1 MRMTEITNPDG
12 TKSVAYEFS
21 DMEEYRAYKMM
32 EATGFLVVAPQ
43 PVGQLGEMFRSNMT
57 APVIPE
63 IVGAGIDDEA
73 EADDNEEDLECFH
86 EDAVSGTRKRKVR
99 HIPQNPPPPP
109 GRWPDIF
116 YITPECWE
124 VVELLREHP
133 VGLTSNQVEEALK
146 LNRTVGSG
154 RLNTL
159 MTTTPLVEKMGTIYR
174 LSIIGRDKTLKLD
187 LSKLR
192 PSPTNKGLGWDR
204 FMAEPLPD
212 GKQVNR
218 RKRRPA

>member
-1 MRMTEITNPDG
+1 MIRIKLANGTVVEMDGGEEI
-12 TKSVAYEFS
+12 S
-21 DMEEYRAYKMM
+21 
-32 EATGFLVVAPQ
+32 APIISALLGSQ
-43 PVGQLGEMFRSNMT
+43 VTIPVDIPIDT
-57 APVIPE
+57 APTLPVAPE
-63 IVGAGIDDEA
+63 IVGDEIDDEA
-73 EADDNEEDLECFH
+73 EEDGDDEMMLSFH
-86 EDAVSGTRKRKVR
+86 KHDVSDNHKRRVR
-99 HIPQNPPPPP
+99 HIPQNPPTPP

-133 VGLTSNQVEEALK
+133 VGLTSNQIEEMLK

-159 MTTTPLVEKMGTIYR
+159 MTVTPLIEKMGIIYR

-192 PSPTNKGLGWDR
+192 PSPINKGLGWDR

-212 GKQVNR
+212 GRHAHKRKNR
-218 RKRRPA
+218 SA

>member
-1 MRMTEITNPDG
+1 MKITEITNPDG
-12 TKSVAYEFS
+12 TKSIAYEFS

-32 EATGFLVVAPQ
+32 EGSAPAPAPQ
-43 PVGQLGEMFRSNMT
+43 PVDIPVNT
-57 APVIPE
+57 APTLPVAPE
-63 IVGAGIDDEA
+63 IVGDEIDDEA
-73 EADDNEEDLECFH
+73 DSDDDDDMVLSFH
-86 EDAVSGTRKRKVR
+86 KSGRRKVR

-133 VGLTSNQVEEALK
+133 VGLTSNQVEEMLK
-146 LNRTVGSG
+146 LNHTVGSS

-159 MTTTPLVEKMGTIYR
+159 MTVTPLVEKMGTIYR

-212 GKQVNR
+212 GKQLNR